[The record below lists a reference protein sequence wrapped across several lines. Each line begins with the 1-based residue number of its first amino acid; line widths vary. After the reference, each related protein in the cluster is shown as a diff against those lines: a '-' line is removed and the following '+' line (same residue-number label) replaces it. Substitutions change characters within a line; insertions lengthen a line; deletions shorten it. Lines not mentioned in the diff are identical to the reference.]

1 MSNPESTWFKM
12 NIDQRREEISFR
24 RRNKESF
31 AKIAQDLLGNEKN
44 KPTIWS
50 WAQRNMEESEIYP
63 KMKEFGREPYGSYSD
78 VERWTMFDII
88 SSLFPRL
95 DAMSEHLLFE
105 MNKIL
110 TEQKNKFAKTAGFLD
125 ELEDRIIEA
134 LRRNTAVITTR
145 VSTATGVP
153 PPPPRSGVPGVPPPP
168 PPPGVT
174 IPSQV
179 GVTPGS
185 IAELRTDFEEMSME
199 EITALP
205 QEFLEAL
212 TPVDRNRLQNRVKE
226 LKIIAKM
233 TPEEREEYLRKKKE
247 EKERSEAMEGL
258 GGSLTSMLDDSDS
271 LFARMR
277 RAADDSQVSGTG
289 TFGKFTVEYIYFYCF
304 ACGKMNRS
312 EEESLDQCE
321 YCGAEEEQMVLDEE
335 KSNYQYWECLSLKNQ
350 ESVDIDY
357 SRGKQIVVRSRWKTP
372 IDSFEN
378 LMDCPSDKMREITSA
393 VHVKADP
400 DKQFSHYLTL
410 LRMYTQLN
418 LQGDLKTYLSELS
431 EEIQKLPDASSKD
444 TANLRATVIMDKII
458 FLLEWIE
465 SRKILEAVPLS
476 DEIKIQVGNLAQDL
490 KLLQDPE
497 SPQELRKASEIGQVA
512 SKIDQILNRFTSI
525 FTQLETEILLPSR
538 WKCSS
543 CNDVFEVK
551 DRHNIPEKCP
561 NCGKI
566 ITKLT
571 PIED

>member
-1 MSNPESTWFKM
+1 MSNPESSWYQLNTEK
-12 NIDQRREEISFR
+12 RREEIRLRS
-24 RRNKESF
+24 RNHESF
-31 AKIAQDLLGNEKN
+31 AKIAHDLLGNEKN

-50 WAQRNMEESEIYP
+50 WAQRNMETSEIYP

-168 PPPGVT
+168 PPPGVA
-174 IPSQV
+174 IPAQT
-179 GVTPGS
+179 GVAPGS

-212 TPVDRNRLQNRVKE
+212 LPVDRTRLQNRVKE
-226 LKIIAKM
+226 LKTITKM
-233 TPEEREEYLRKKKE
+233 TPDERKEYLRKKKE

-289 TFGKFTVEYIYFYCF
+289 TFGKSTVEYIYFYCF

-312 EEESLDQCE
+312 EEELLDQCE

-335 KSNYQYWECLSLKNQ
+335 KSNYQYWECLS
-350 ESVDIDY
+350 
-357 SRGKQIVVRSRWKTP
+357 
-372 IDSFEN
+372 
-378 LMDCPSDKMREITSA
+378 
-393 VHVKADP
+393 
-400 DKQFSHYLTL
+400 
-410 LRMYTQLN
+410 
-418 LQGDLKTYLSELS
+418 
-431 EEIQKLPDASSKD
+431 
-444 TANLRATVIMDKII
+444 
-458 FLLEWIE
+458 
-465 SRKILEAVPLS
+465 
-476 DEIKIQVGNLAQDL
+476 
-490 KLLQDPE
+490 
-497 SPQELRKASEIGQVA
+497 
-512 SKIDQILNRFTSI
+512 
-525 FTQLETEILLPSR
+525 
-538 WKCSS
+538 
-543 CNDVFEVK
+543 
-551 DRHNIPEKCP
+551 
-561 NCGKI
+561 
-566 ITKLT
+566 
-571 PIED
+571 